1 MELKRAV
8 KGGLGEQDCPFGFE
22 DGTDEA
28 LQLGVRAGCMPAW
41 VPGIY
46 RMGHTAC
53 SYPVFCGL
61 WLALRPGQL
70 ADPCGV
76 RALLP

>member
-28 LQLGVRAGCMPAW
+28 LQLGVRVGVRGWLHACMGTKYLPHGAHRMFLPCFLWPLACTQAW
-41 VPGIY
+41 
-46 RMGHTAC
+46 TAC
-53 SYPVFCGL
+53 
-61 WLALRPGQL
+61 
-70 ADPCGV
+70 
-76 RALLP
+76 